1 MSGKRIFSE
10 EDCVETGSAC
20 SLQGKVIVLKPEA
33 GNESSQQLTIA
44 PEAVEQQPMLWD
56 CLFLW

>member
-33 GNESSQQLTIA
+33 GNESSQ
-44 PEAVEQQPMLWD
+44 
-56 CLFLW
+56 

>member
-33 GNESSQQLTIA
+33 GNESSQQLYY
-44 PEAVEQQPMLWD
+44 
-56 CLFLW
+56 